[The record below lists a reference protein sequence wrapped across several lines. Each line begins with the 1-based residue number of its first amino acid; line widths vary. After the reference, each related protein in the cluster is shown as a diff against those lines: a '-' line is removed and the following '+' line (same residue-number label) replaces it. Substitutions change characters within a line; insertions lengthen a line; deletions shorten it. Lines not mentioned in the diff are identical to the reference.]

1 MKVSVIGATGYTG
14 VELVRYLL
22 HHPEVEIEMLTSES
36 FAGKKISEVYPG
48 IKCDIVCERLNI
60 EKIKSF
66 LVFTALPHGT
76 SAQVVGRLFD
86 RGIRVIDFSADFRIN
101 SARVYSSWYGVPH
114 PREDL
119 LSRAVYGL
127 PEIYKDK
134 IKKAVLVANPGCYPT
149 SVILALA
156 PLLKNKLIRKEGIV
170 VDSKSGVSGAGRNPT
185 LQTHFPEVN
194 ENINA
199 YKVTGHRHLPE
210 MEQELGK
217 IAGEKVKLI
226 FIPHLIPVNRGIL
239 STCYADLVESLTTED
254 LLGIYAE
261 FYQREPFVEILP
273 AGSFPH
279 TKEVLWSNRCRIGL
293 NVDKRS
299 SKVIVISA
307 IDNLVKGA
315 SGQAIQNMNL
325 MCGFEEKMGLE

>member
-1 MKVSVIGATGYTG
+1 
-14 VELVRYLL
+14 
-22 HHPEVEIEMLTSES
+22 
-36 FAGKKISEVYPG
+36 
-48 IKCDIVCERLNI
+48 
-60 EKIKSF
+60 
-66 LVFTALPHGT
+66 
-76 SAQVVGRLFD
+76 
-86 RGIRVIDFSADFRIN
+86 
-101 SARVYSSWYGVPH
+101 
-114 PREDL
+114 
-119 LSRAVYGL
+119 
-127 PEIYKDK
+127 
-134 IKKAVLVANPGCYPT
+134 
-149 SVILALA
+149 LALA
-156 PLLKNKLIRKEGIV
+156 PLLKNKLTRKEGIV

-239 STCYADLVESLTTED
+239 STCYADLVERLTTED

-325 MCGFEEKMGLE
+325 MCGFDEKMGLE